1 MKIKIAPI
9 IVSILFLVF
18 FVIFFLGL
26 KNTNIYVPSVKYEK
40 EVPFFTTQ
48 LFNTNKK
55 INSDEIFKNDKYYLM
70 NIWSSWC
77 IPCRD
82 EHPFLLS
89 LKNEKP
95 ILYYCFLAP
104 VFTTFFV
111 SGADRVFS
119 VFCPTI
125 GLELNPAGRTVF
137 RPFSHRFQTVF
148 GGA

>member
-82 EHPFLLS
+82 EHRFLIE
-89 LKNEKP
+89 LKN
-95 ILYYCFLAP
+95 YR
-104 VFTTFFV
+104 
-111 SGADRVFS
+111 S
-119 VFCPTI
+119 
-125 GLELNPAGRTVF
+125 
-137 RPFSHRFQTVF
+137 
-148 GGA
+148 